1 LAKEGAL
8 RSVILTT
15 ADKGAGVRSQ
25 RERRFYM
32 RKCLHLSFYMMK
44 YMRPS
49 PELALKALNAR
60 HARMLSPQA
69 GVSFGFLFGK
79 RGSSQKCHSQHR
91 VVKLMK

>member
-1 LAKEGAL
+1 MRPFRA
-8 RSVILTT
+8 
-15 ADKGAGVRSQ
+15 VRSQ

-60 HARMLSPQA
+60 LNITRACFHL
-69 GVSFGFLFGK
+69 K
-79 RGSSQKCHSQHR
+79 R
-91 VVKLMK
+91 